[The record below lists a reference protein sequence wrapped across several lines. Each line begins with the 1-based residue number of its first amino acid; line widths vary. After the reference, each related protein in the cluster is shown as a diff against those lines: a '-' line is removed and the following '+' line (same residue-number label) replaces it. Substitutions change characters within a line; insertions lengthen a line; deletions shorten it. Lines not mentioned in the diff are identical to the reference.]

1 MALNFRPSF
10 RPLLKYSSSSSFS
23 PSVRL
28 AATITV
34 ADDVPDAA
42 TTSGAETASGFGFD
56 VADLAAARP
65 ISEIPG
71 PRRLPFIGTMHT
83 FKGWPGGNID
93 PFDART
99 RGKIY
104 EEKYGKIHKGHLPFL
119 PGMETVIT
127 LLDPQDFNIVFRNE
141 GNSTTRSKKS
151 K

>member
-10 RPLLKYSSSSSFS
+10 RPHLKYSFSSSSS

-28 AATITV
+28 VATIAA
-34 ADDVPDAA
+34 ADDVSDAV
-42 TTSGAETASGFGFD
+42 TTSGAETASGGAAFGFD

-65 ISEIPG
+65 MSEIPG
-71 PRRLPFIGTMHT
+71 PRRLPFVGTMYT
-83 FKGWPGGNID
+83 FKPWPWAKVD

-119 PGMETVIT
+119 PGLETIIT
-127 LLDPQDFNIVFRNE
+127 LLDPQDFNIVFRN
-141 GNSTTRSKKS
+141 GGKA
-151 K
+151 